1 MTSDDVFTTTI
12 DAFTDASSTDA
23 LTSRLLEHVRPRD
36 VDVVWTT
43 HETLLGRLLLAF
55 RDDAVVRIA
64 FESEGFD
71 AVLDDLGERLGRRT
85 LRSPRRADTL
95 RRQLDLYFTGV
106 RVEFSVTPDLSLSTA
121 PFRREVQSSLPT
133 IPYGRTISYADLA
146 SSTGRPRAVRAV
158 GSACASNPL
167 PIVLPCHRVVRSDGS
182 LGNYLGGVEAKQR
195 LLELESAAA
204 P

>member
-12 DAFTDASSTDA
+12 DAFTDASSTEA
-23 LTSRLLEHVRPRD
+23 LTNRLLEHVRPRD

-85 LRSPRRADTL
+85 LRSAQPADTL

-121 PFRREVQSSLPT
+121 PFRREVQSSLTT

-146 SSTGRPRAVRAV
+146 SSPGRKV
-158 GSACASNPL
+158 GS
-167 PIVLPCHRVVRSDGS
+167 
-182 LGNYLGGVEAKQR
+182 
-195 LLELESAAA
+195 
-204 P
+204 